1 MIKLL
6 FSTVTTVIACA
17 MLSIASPV
25 LAQTSDEDCAGTMG
39 AGFGLC
45 TAASHLGCG
54 TESEKNGN
62 ACTKIE
68 DNFVK
73 ITGEMPPWLASP
85 TCPCFTAE
93 DLMDVADARI
103 ADCGVDPSGTGGGNI
118 DGWDGSWVDA
128 GSPDCSTGDCDIYL
142 EQATATA
149 QGGNNRCIFNLAPNG
164 ANKLVIPTTPDQFNA
179 CRDMIADEIANRPIP
194 GCGWR

>member
-73 ITGEMPPWLASP
+73 ITGEMPPWMVPA
-85 TCPCFTAE
+85 CPCFTAA
-93 DLMDVADARI
+93 DLREVGDGRSGS
-103 ADCGVDPSGTGGGNI
+103 CGVEPSGIAGGFISGL
-118 DGWDGSWVDA
+118 DGSWVDA
-128 GSPDCSTGDCDIYL
+128 GSPLCSTVDCVIYREL
-142 EQATATA
+142 AVVTN
-149 QGGNNRCIFNLAPNG
+149 QGGNNRCEFSLAPND
-164 ANKLVIPTTPDQFNA
+164 ANRLVIQTTPDQFNA
-179 CRDMIADEIANRPIP
+179 CRDMITDEIANRPIS

>member
-93 DLMDVADARI
+93 DLMEVGDGRTS
-103 ADCGVDPSGTGGGNI
+103 CGLDPSGIAGGFISGL
-118 DGWDGSWVDA
+118 DGSWVDA
-128 GSPDCSTGDCDIYL
+128 GSPRCSTVDCVIYR
-142 EQATATA
+142 EFAAVTD
-149 QGGNNRCIFNLAPNG
+149 QGGNNRCIFHLAPNE
-164 ANKLVIPTTPDQFNA
+164 ANQLVIPTTPDQFNA